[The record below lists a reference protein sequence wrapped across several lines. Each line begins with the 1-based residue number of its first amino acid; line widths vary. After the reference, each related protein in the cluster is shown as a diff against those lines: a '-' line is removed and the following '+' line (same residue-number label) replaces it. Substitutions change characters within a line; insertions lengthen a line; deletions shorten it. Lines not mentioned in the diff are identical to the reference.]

1 MNQKTMKKLA
11 AAAVVAPAVVATSAA
26 VAGTGGTEF
35 NAVATTLV
43 AWLEGGLGQVLA
55 LAAFGIGL
63 AIGVA
68 QQSVMAVIVGI
79 VFALSVFYG
88 PGLLTSIVGSSLPL

>member
-1 MNQKTMKKLA
+1 MQKATKKRLIA
-11 AAAVVAPAVVATSAA
+11 GVVVAPAVIGTMAA

-35 NAVATTLV
+35 DAIVTTLTD
-43 AWLEGGLGQVLA
+43 WLEGGLGQTLA
-55 LAAFGIGL
+55 LAALAIGL
-63 AIGVA
+63 AVGVA

-88 PGLLTSIVGSSLPL
+88 PGLLTGVVSSGLPW